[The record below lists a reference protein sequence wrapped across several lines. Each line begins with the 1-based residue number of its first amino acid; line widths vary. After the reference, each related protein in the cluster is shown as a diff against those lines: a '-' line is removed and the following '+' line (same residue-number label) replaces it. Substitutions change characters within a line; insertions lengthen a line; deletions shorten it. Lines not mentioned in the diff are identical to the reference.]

1 MESIGFLFGAFIIYY
16 ILYHTKLGEKIIN
29 FIVEILDSF

>member
-16 ILYHTKLGEKIIN
+16 VLYHTKVGRGIIN
-29 FIVEILDSF
+29 FIVETLNSF